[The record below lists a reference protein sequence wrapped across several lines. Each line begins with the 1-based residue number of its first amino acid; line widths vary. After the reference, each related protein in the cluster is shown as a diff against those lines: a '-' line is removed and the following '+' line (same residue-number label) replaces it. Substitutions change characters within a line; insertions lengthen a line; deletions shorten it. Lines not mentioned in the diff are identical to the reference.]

1 MAHSYRDALD
11 DFELDGQRDNAVPFE
26 LEPIE
31 AEQLSTRPQQVELCF
46 PPANAEHAE
55 HSNQFE
61 LDGMAKPQ
69 YAIQLSSGQQ
79 AIFQHA
85 HTLLDSLESQQIDL
99 HFQCRE
105 GYCGSCRV
113 TLIEGDVH
121 YREEPMAWLNEGEIL
136 PCCCIPKTDLKIKL

>member
-11 DFELDGQRDNAVPFE
+11 DFELDGQRDNAEPFE

-31 AEQLSTRPQQVELCF
+31 AEQIGTQPQQVELCF
-46 PPANAEHAE
+46 PLPNAEHAE
-55 HSNQFE
+55 QSNQFE

-69 YAIQLSSGQQ
+69 YAIQLSNGQH

-85 HTLLDSLESQQIDL
+85 QTLLDSLESQHIDL

-113 TLIEGDVH
+113 TLVEGDVH